1 MKIFQEKQFIN
12 RWWLL
17 MFILAVIV
25 VIVGS
30 AYYATKDASE
40 ETAIAIS
47 LISLGIT
54 LPIVLGLLYLRLETR
69 IDHTGITT
77 YFKPFTFTR
86 KNFSWQEI
94 RECYLRK
101 FDSQEEFGGW
111 GIRGIGRDKKAYFIE
126 GNTGIQIITKDNHH
140 FLIGTQ
146 RPAAAKE
153 IIKTHFFQ
161 NTATTTHEK

>member
-17 MFILAVIV
+17 MFILAVMVI
-25 VIVGS
+25 IVGT

-40 ETAIAIS
+40 ETATIVS

-54 LPIVLGLLYLRLETR
+54 LPIVVGLLYLRLETR
-69 IDHTGITT
+69 IDHEGVTT
-77 YFKPFTFTR
+77 YFKPFSFTR
-86 KNFSWQEI
+86 KHFSWQEI
-94 RECYLRK
+94 KECYLRK
-101 FDSQEEFGGW
+101 YDSQKEFGGW
-111 GIRGIGRDKKAYFIE
+111 GLRGIGKDWKAYFIY
-126 GNTGIQIITKDNHH
+126 GQKGIQLITRDNKS

-153 IIKTHFFQ
+153 IIKTYFQ
-161 NTATTTHEK
+161 NPVHSTHEK

>member
-17 MFILAVIV
+17 MFILAIMVI
-25 VIVGS
+25 IVGT

-40 ETAIAIS
+40 ETAMIVS
-47 LISLGIT
+47 LISVGIT

-69 IDHTGITT
+69 IDDEGITT

-86 KNFSWQEI
+86 KHFSWQDI
-94 RECYLRK
+94 KQCYLRK
-101 FDSQEEFGGW
+101 YDSKKEFGGW
-111 GIRGIGRDKKAYFIE
+111 GLRGIGEDWKAYFIY
-126 GNTGIQIITKDNHH
+126 GNKGIQIITNKDKH

-153 IIKTHFFQ
+153 ILNTYFQ
-161 NTATTTHEK
+161 NPVNISHEK